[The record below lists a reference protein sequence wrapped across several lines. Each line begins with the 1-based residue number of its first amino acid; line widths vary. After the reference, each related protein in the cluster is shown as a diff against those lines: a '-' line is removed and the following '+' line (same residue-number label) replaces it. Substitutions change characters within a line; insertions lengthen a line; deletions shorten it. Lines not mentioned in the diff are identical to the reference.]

1 MRDSFKK
8 EAKQSHGD
16 TANKIATADSANPP
30 RNDSMESVVK
40 EADSVPRNDMQSH
53 GDSAN
58 AIISQN
64 KQGNDMVTPQQ
75 ILETL
80 NKWDY
85 SSQTQGS
92 KKQRFSTNRVSD
104 EEAQKIRNK
113 YHLKGKKPLM
123 REIDSHQV
131 AHTLKSH
138 GNEIIETARGNIAIT
153 KEDIANYEYFTQNYD
168 IDRKSVV

>member
-1 MRDSFKK
+1 MRGSFK
-8 EAKQSHGD
+8 EAKQSHID
-16 TANKIATADSANPP
+16 SEREIATADLANPP
-30 RNDSMESVVK
+30 RND
-40 EADSVPRNDMQSH
+40 MQSR
-53 GDSAN
+53 GDSKN

-85 SSQTQGS
+85 SSQAQGS

-113 YHLKGKKPLM
+113 YHLKGKN
-123 REIDSHQV
+123 H
-131 AHTLKSH
+131 
-138 GNEIIETARGNIAIT
+138 
-153 KEDIANYEYFTQNYD
+153 
-168 IDRKSVV
+168 